1 MEDKD
6 ITQTDVTGAPGNT
19 GASNENGEVD
29 VRDVYS
35 DEDSFC
41 YTEEQSY
48 DEEPPFEDFDPPY
61 AVNIPRLEYMT
72 EEEKKKTLLNF
83 AGRGQTTLGDFIE
96 FKTEYAIACA
106 KQFPLPP
113 TADDAKGLS
122 GALMEAIT
130 IEIMIANN
138 GREKGMKMPCI
149 HALPEISLCKIAIEL
164 EYVRLLK
171 FSETAER
178 NDCRLGIYCFD
189 GVNKGIYDLDENAI
203 RSVIRKYRYDI
214 KESAMNNVFKMLV
227 EMAPVVEVGKYRNL
241 IPVNNGIYDY
251 DEKILMPFSPDYI
264 FTSKCR
270 VNFDYVATN
279 VVIHNDD
286 DGTDWDVDSWV
297 HELTD
302 DPQVEQ
308 LIWQIIGA
316 VIRPNVRW
324 DKVIMPYSTK
334 GNNGKGTLCRL
345 LRNLCGEGNYTSI
358 AINDMSKNFRLAPL
372 LSASAVIVDEN
383 NVTGYLD
390 DASTFKAL
398 ITGDKVQIEAKYKNP
413 VDFRFSGLMVQC
425 VNFLPRVNDKT
436 SSFYRRI
443 LMVPFEKCF
452 TGAERKYIK
461 DDYLNRQEVLE
472 YVLCKVLEKIP
483 SYYEFDVPDACTRLL
498 DDYKTF
504 NDPVRQF
511 AEEMLPEL
519 KWQLVPNKFLYDL
532 FKAWYEENIPSGR
545 VQGKNSF
552 LQEFKDVIAE
562 RDDWKATGSSVPT
575 QGYSFGSEPLII
587 RYNLTKWMND
597 AYRGTDAA
605 MICTPSMDMIKSSVS
620 GIIRTTSGVAVEEDE
635 DIPFSDKEKTV

>member
-1 MEDKD
+1 MNDGTTNEQVVDTTDRVETISDLRMVKGTLVQATLNQAIRIAVNNAIEDAKMHFLPPSQD
-6 ITQTDVTGAPGNT
+6 EVTEIEYRILDEVNRWISTVVADD
-19 GASNENGEVD
+19 GEKIQ
-29 VRDVYS
+29 RLSYLPNAAIARLMIALEGIKALNYS
-35 DEDSFC
+35 DG
-41 YTEEQSY
+41 
-48 DEEPPFEDFDPPY
+48 
-61 AVNIPRLEYMT
+61 N
-72 EEEKKKTLLNF
+72 N
-83 AGRGQTTLGDFIE
+83 AGNYQ
-96 FKTEYAIACA
+96 
-106 KQFPLPP
+106 
-113 TADDAKGLS
+113 
-122 GALMEAIT
+122 
-130 IEIMIANN
+130 
-138 GREKGMKMPCI
+138 
-149 HALPEISLCKIAIEL
+149 
-164 EYVRLLK
+164 
-171 FSETAER
+171 
-178 NDCRLGIYCFD
+178 LGIYQDC
-189 GVNKGIYDLDENAI
+189 GENEGIYVTTEDLFIKVIKKYNFNISVSGI
-203 RSVIRKYRYDI
+203 RQVMELLRYT
-214 KESAMNNVFKMLV
+214 
-227 EMAPVVEVGKYRNL
+227 APVVAVRKYRNL
-241 IPVNNGIYDY
+241 IPVNNGIFDY
-251 DEKILMPFSPDYI
+251 DTKKLLPFSPDYV
-264 FTSKCR
+264 FVSKCK
-270 VNFDYVATN
+270 VNFNAAATN

-286 DGTDWDVDSWV
+286 DGTDWDVDSWI

-302 DPQVEQ
+302 DPQVEK

-358 AINDMSKNFRLAPL
+358 AINDMSKNFRLSPL
-372 LSASAVIVDEN
+372 LHVSAVIVDEN

-398 ITGDKVQIEAKYKNP
+398 ITGDQVQIEEKYKAP

-605 MICTPSMDMIKSSVS
+605 MICTPSMDTIKSSVS
-620 GIIRTTSGVAVEEDE
+620 GIIRTTNVVAVEEDE
-635 DIPFSDKEKTV
+635 DKPFSDKEESV

>member
-1 MEDKD
+1 MNDGTTNEQVVDTTDQVETISNLRMVKGTLVQATLNQAIRIAVNNAIEDAKTHFLPPSQD
-6 ITQTDVTGAPGNT
+6 EVTEIEYRILDEVNRWISTVVAGD
-19 GASNENGEVD
+19 GEKIQ
-29 VRDVYS
+29 RLSYLPNAAIARLMIALEGIKALNYS
-35 DEDSFC
+35 DG
-41 YTEEQSY
+41 
-48 DEEPPFEDFDPPY
+48 
-61 AVNIPRLEYMT
+61 N
-72 EEEKKKTLLNF
+72 N
-83 AGRGQTTLGDFIE
+83 AGNYQ
-96 FKTEYAIACA
+96 
-106 KQFPLPP
+106 
-113 TADDAKGLS
+113 
-122 GALMEAIT
+122 
-130 IEIMIANN
+130 
-138 GREKGMKMPCI
+138 
-149 HALPEISLCKIAIEL
+149 
-164 EYVRLLK
+164 
-171 FSETAER
+171 
-178 NDCRLGIYCFD
+178 LGIYQDC
-189 GVNKGIYDLDENAI
+189 GENEGIYVTTEDLFIKVIKKYNFNISVSGI
-203 RSVIRKYRYDI
+203 RQVMELLRYT
-214 KESAMNNVFKMLV
+214 
-227 EMAPVVEVGKYRNL
+227 APVVAVRKYRNL
-241 IPVNNGIYDY
+241 IPVNNGIFDY
-251 DEKILMPFSPDYI
+251 DTKKLLPFSPDYV
-264 FTSKCR
+264 FVSKCK
-270 VNFDYVATN
+270 VNFNATATN

-286 DGTDWDVDSWV
+286 DGTDWDVDSWI

-302 DPQVEQ
+302 DPQVEK

-324 DKVIMPYSTK
+324 DKVVMPYSTK

-358 AINDMSKNFRLAPL
+358 AINDMSKNFRLSPL
-372 LSASAVIVDEN
+372 LHVSAVIVDEN

-398 ITGDKVQIEAKYKNP
+398 ITGDQVQIEEKYKAP

-483 SYYEFDVPDACTRLL
+483 SYYDFDVPDACTRLL

-552 LQEFKDVIAE
+552 LQEFKDVLAE

-605 MICTPSMDMIKSSVS
+605 MICTPSMDTIKSSVS
-620 GIIRTTSGVAVEEDE
+620 GIIRTTNVVAVEEDE
-635 DIPFSDKEKTV
+635 DKPFSDKEESV

>member
-1 MEDKD
+1 MNDGTTNEQVVDTTDRVETISDLRMVKGTLVQATLNQAIRIAVNNAIEDAKMHFLPPSQD
-6 ITQTDVTGAPGNT
+6 EVTEIEYRILDEVNRWISTVVADD
-19 GASNENGEVD
+19 GEKIQ
-29 VRDVYS
+29 RLSYLPNAAIARLMIALEGIKALNYS
-35 DEDSFC
+35 DG
-41 YTEEQSY
+41 
-48 DEEPPFEDFDPPY
+48 
-61 AVNIPRLEYMT
+61 N
-72 EEEKKKTLLNF
+72 N
-83 AGRGQTTLGDFIE
+83 AGNYQ
-96 FKTEYAIACA
+96 
-106 KQFPLPP
+106 
-113 TADDAKGLS
+113 
-122 GALMEAIT
+122 
-130 IEIMIANN
+130 
-138 GREKGMKMPCI
+138 
-149 HALPEISLCKIAIEL
+149 
-164 EYVRLLK
+164 
-171 FSETAER
+171 
-178 NDCRLGIYCFD
+178 LGIYQDC
-189 GVNKGIYDLDENAI
+189 GENEGIYVTTEDLFIKVIKKYNFNISVSGI
-203 RSVIRKYRYDI
+203 RQVMELLRYT
-214 KESAMNNVFKMLV
+214 
-227 EMAPVVEVGKYRNL
+227 APVVAVRKYRNL
-241 IPVNNGIYDY
+241 IPVNNGIFDY
-251 DEKILMPFSPDYI
+251 DTKKLLPFSPDYV
-264 FTSKCR
+264 FVSKCK
-270 VNFDYVATN
+270 VNFNAAATN

-286 DGTDWDVDSWV
+286 DGTDWDVDSWI

-452 TGAERKYIK
+452 TGVERKYIK

-483 SYYEFDVPDACTRLL
+483 SYYDFDVPDACTRLL

-605 MICTPSMDMIKSSVS
+605 MICTPSMDTIKSSVS
-620 GIIRTTSGVAVEEDE
+620 GIIRTTNVVAVEEDE
-635 DIPFSDKEKTV
+635 DKPFSDKEESV

>member
-1 MEDKD
+1 MNDGTTNEQVVDTTDRVEMISDLRMVKGTLVQATLNQAIRIAVNNAIEDAKMHFLPPSQD
-6 ITQTDVTGAPGNT
+6 EVTEIEYRILDEVNRWISTVVADD
-19 GASNENGEVD
+19 GEKIQ
-29 VRDVYS
+29 RLSYLPNAAIARLMIALEGIKALNYS
-35 DEDSFC
+35 DG
-41 YTEEQSY
+41 
-48 DEEPPFEDFDPPY
+48 
-61 AVNIPRLEYMT
+61 N
-72 EEEKKKTLLNF
+72 N
-83 AGRGQTTLGDFIE
+83 AGNYQ
-96 FKTEYAIACA
+96 
-106 KQFPLPP
+106 
-113 TADDAKGLS
+113 
-122 GALMEAIT
+122 
-130 IEIMIANN
+130 
-138 GREKGMKMPCI
+138 
-149 HALPEISLCKIAIEL
+149 
-164 EYVRLLK
+164 
-171 FSETAER
+171 
-178 NDCRLGIYCFD
+178 LGIYQDC
-189 GVNKGIYDLDENAI
+189 GENEGIYVTTEDLFIKVIKKYNFNISVSGI
-203 RSVIRKYRYDI
+203 RQVMELLRYT
-214 KESAMNNVFKMLV
+214 
-227 EMAPVVEVGKYRNL
+227 APVVAVRKYRNL
-241 IPVNNGIYDY
+241 IPVNNGIFDY
-251 DEKILMPFSPDYI
+251 DTKKLLPFSPDYV
-264 FTSKCR
+264 FVSKCK
-270 VNFDYVATN
+270 VNFNAAATN

-286 DGTDWDVDSWV
+286 DGTDWDVDSWI

-358 AINDMSKNFRLAPL
+358 AINDMSKNFRLSPL
-372 LSASAVIVDEN
+372 LHVSAVIVDEN

-398 ITGDKVQIEAKYKNP
+398 ITGDQVQIEEKYKAP

-483 SYYEFDVPDACTRLL
+483 SYYDFDVPDACTRLL

-605 MICTPSMDMIKSSVS
+605 MICTPSMDTIKSSVS
-620 GIIRTTSGVAVEEDE
+620 GIIRTTNVVAVEEDE
-635 DIPFSDKEKTV
+635 DKPFSDKEESV

>member
-19 GASNENGEVD
+19 GASNENGGVD
-29 VRDVYS
+29 VGDVYNGS
-35 DEDSFC
+35 STKEDANG
-41 YTEEQSY
+41 EESAY
-48 DEEPPFEDFDPPY
+48 GIDIPY
-61 AVNIPRLEYMT
+61 ATEVPRLAYMTDAQKKRTFYELASFKHQTLGEIIEMQTEYMV
-72 EEEKKKTLLNF
+72 
-83 AGRGQTTLGDFIE
+83 
-96 FKTEYAIACA
+96 EYA
-106 KQFPLPP
+106 KHFSLPP
-113 TADDAKGLS
+113 TAD
-122 GALMEAIT
+122 EAIGLAGSLIGAILDMAVKVN
-130 IEIMIANN
+130 IERDIGDKIA
-138 GREKGMKMPCI
+138 CI
-149 HALPEISLCKIAIEL
+149 KTLPEISLCKIAIEL

-227 EMAPVVEVGKYRNL
+227 EMAPMVEVGKYRNL

-251 DEKILMPFSPDYI
+251 DEKTLMPFSPDYI

-270 VNFDYVATN
+270 VDFNATATN

-302 DPQVEQ
+302 DPQVEK

-324 DKVIMPYSTK
+324 DKVVMPYSTK

-390 DASTFKAL
+390 DASAFKAL

-605 MICTPSMDMIKSSVS
+605 MICTPSMDTIKSSVS
-620 GIIRTTSGVAVEEDE
+620 GIIRETNVVAVEEDE
-635 DIPFSDKEKTV
+635 DKPFSDKEESV

>member
-1 MEDKD
+1 MNDGTTNEQVVDTTDRVETISDLRMVKGTLVQATLNQAIRIAVNNAIEDAKMHFLPPSQD
-6 ITQTDVTGAPGNT
+6 EVTEIEYRILDEVNRWISTVVADD
-19 GASNENGEVD
+19 GEKIQ
-29 VRDVYS
+29 RLSYLPNAAIARLMIALEGIKALNYS
-35 DEDSFC
+35 DG
-41 YTEEQSY
+41 
-48 DEEPPFEDFDPPY
+48 
-61 AVNIPRLEYMT
+61 N
-72 EEEKKKTLLNF
+72 N
-83 AGRGQTTLGDFIE
+83 AGNYQ
-96 FKTEYAIACA
+96 
-106 KQFPLPP
+106 
-113 TADDAKGLS
+113 
-122 GALMEAIT
+122 
-130 IEIMIANN
+130 
-138 GREKGMKMPCI
+138 
-149 HALPEISLCKIAIEL
+149 
-164 EYVRLLK
+164 
-171 FSETAER
+171 
-178 NDCRLGIYCFD
+178 LGIYQDC
-189 GVNKGIYDLDENAI
+189 GENEGIYVTTEDLFIKVIKKYNFNISVSGI
-203 RSVIRKYRYDI
+203 RQVMELLRYT
-214 KESAMNNVFKMLV
+214 
-227 EMAPVVEVGKYRNL
+227 APVVAVRKYRNL
-241 IPVNNGIYDY
+241 IPVNNGIFDY
-251 DEKILMPFSPDYI
+251 DTKKLLPFSPDYV
-264 FTSKCR
+264 FVSKCK
-270 VNFDYVATN
+270 VNFNAAATN

-302 DPQVEQ
+302 DPQVEK

-324 DKVIMPYSTK
+324 DKVVMPYSTK

-605 MICTPSMDMIKSSVS
+605 MICTPSMDTIKSSVS
-620 GIIRTTSGVAVEEDE
+620 GIIRTTNVVAVEEDE
-635 DIPFSDKEKTV
+635 DKPFSDKEESV

>member
-1 MEDKD
+1 MNDGTTNEQVVDTTDRVETISDLRMVKGTLVQATLNQAIRIAVNNAIEDAKMHFLPPSQD
-6 ITQTDVTGAPGNT
+6 EVTEIEYRILDEVNRWISTVVADD
-19 GASNENGEVD
+19 GEKIQ
-29 VRDVYS
+29 RLSYLPNAAIARLMIALEGIKALNYS
-35 DEDSFC
+35 DG
-41 YTEEQSY
+41 
-48 DEEPPFEDFDPPY
+48 
-61 AVNIPRLEYMT
+61 N
-72 EEEKKKTLLNF
+72 N
-83 AGRGQTTLGDFIE
+83 AGNYQ
-96 FKTEYAIACA
+96 
-106 KQFPLPP
+106 
-113 TADDAKGLS
+113 
-122 GALMEAIT
+122 
-130 IEIMIANN
+130 
-138 GREKGMKMPCI
+138 
-149 HALPEISLCKIAIEL
+149 
-164 EYVRLLK
+164 
-171 FSETAER
+171 
-178 NDCRLGIYCFD
+178 LGIYQDC
-189 GVNKGIYDLDENAI
+189 GENEGIYVTTEDLFIKVIKKYNFNISVSGI
-203 RSVIRKYRYDI
+203 RQVMELLRYT
-214 KESAMNNVFKMLV
+214 
-227 EMAPVVEVGKYRNL
+227 APVVAVRKYRNL
-241 IPVNNGIYDY
+241 IPVNNGIFDY
-251 DEKILMPFSPDYI
+251 DTKKLLPFSPDYV
-264 FTSKCR
+264 FVSKCK
-270 VNFDYVATN
+270 VNFNAAATN

-358 AINDMSKNFRLAPL
+358 AINDMSKNFRLSPL
-372 LSASAVIVDEN
+372 LHVSAVIVDEN

-398 ITGDKVQIEAKYKNP
+398 ITGDQVQIEEKYKAP

-562 RDDWKATGSSVPT
+562 RDNWKATGSSVPT

-605 MICTPSMDMIKSSVS
+605 MICTPSMDTIKSSVS
-620 GIIRTTSGVAVEEDE
+620 GIIRTTNVVAVEEDE
-635 DIPFSDKEKTV
+635 DKPFSDKEESV

>member
-1 MEDKD
+1 MNDGTTNEQVVDTTDRVETISDLRMVKGTLVQATLNQAIRIAVNNAIEDAKMHFLPPSQD
-6 ITQTDVTGAPGNT
+6 EVTEIEYRILDEVNRWISTVVADD
-19 GASNENGEVD
+19 GEKIQ
-29 VRDVYS
+29 RLSYLPNAAIARLMIALEGIKALNYS
-35 DEDSFC
+35 DG
-41 YTEEQSY
+41 
-48 DEEPPFEDFDPPY
+48 
-61 AVNIPRLEYMT
+61 N
-72 EEEKKKTLLNF
+72 N
-83 AGRGQTTLGDFIE
+83 AGNYQ
-96 FKTEYAIACA
+96 
-106 KQFPLPP
+106 
-113 TADDAKGLS
+113 
-122 GALMEAIT
+122 
-130 IEIMIANN
+130 
-138 GREKGMKMPCI
+138 
-149 HALPEISLCKIAIEL
+149 
-164 EYVRLLK
+164 
-171 FSETAER
+171 
-178 NDCRLGIYCFD
+178 LGIYQDC
-189 GVNKGIYDLDENAI
+189 GENEGIYVTTEDLFIKVIKKYNFNISVSGI
-203 RSVIRKYRYDI
+203 RQVMELLRYT
-214 KESAMNNVFKMLV
+214 
-227 EMAPVVEVGKYRNL
+227 APVVAVRKYRNL
-241 IPVNNGIYDY
+241 IPVNNGIFDY
-251 DEKILMPFSPDYI
+251 DTKKLLPFSPDYV
-264 FTSKCR
+264 FVSKCK
-270 VNFDYVATN
+270 VNFNAAATN

-286 DGTDWDVDSWV
+286 DGTDWDVDSWI

-302 DPQVEQ
+302 DPQVEK

-358 AINDMSKNFRLAPL
+358 AINDMSKNFRLSPL
-372 LSASAVIVDEN
+372 LHVSAVIVDEN

-398 ITGDKVQIEAKYKNP
+398 ITGDQVQIEEKYKAP

-532 FKAWYEENIPSGR
+532 FKSWYEENIPSGR

-605 MICTPSMDMIKSSVS
+605 MICTPSMDTIKSSVS

-635 DIPFSDKEKTV
+635 DKPFSDKEESV

>member
-1 MEDKD
+1 MNDGTTNEQVVDTTDRVETISDLRMVKGTLVQATLNQAIRIAVNNAIEDAKMHFLPPSQD
-6 ITQTDVTGAPGNT
+6 EVTEIEYRILDEVNRWISTVVADD
-19 GASNENGEVD
+19 GEKIQ
-29 VRDVYS
+29 RLSYLPNAAIARLMIALEGIKALNYS
-35 DEDSFC
+35 DG
-41 YTEEQSY
+41 
-48 DEEPPFEDFDPPY
+48 
-61 AVNIPRLEYMT
+61 N
-72 EEEKKKTLLNF
+72 N
-83 AGRGQTTLGDFIE
+83 AGNYQ
-96 FKTEYAIACA
+96 
-106 KQFPLPP
+106 
-113 TADDAKGLS
+113 
-122 GALMEAIT
+122 
-130 IEIMIANN
+130 
-138 GREKGMKMPCI
+138 
-149 HALPEISLCKIAIEL
+149 
-164 EYVRLLK
+164 
-171 FSETAER
+171 
-178 NDCRLGIYCFD
+178 LGIYQDC
-189 GVNKGIYDLDENAI
+189 GENEGIYVTTEDLFIKVIKKYNFNISVSGI
-203 RSVIRKYRYDI
+203 RQVMELLRYT
-214 KESAMNNVFKMLV
+214 
-227 EMAPVVEVGKYRNL
+227 APVVAVRKYRNL
-241 IPVNNGIYDY
+241 IPVNNGIFDY
-251 DEKILMPFSPDYI
+251 DTKKLLPFSPDYV
-264 FTSKCR
+264 FVSKCK
-270 VNFDYVATN
+270 VNFNAAATN

-302 DPQVEQ
+302 DPQVEK

-324 DKVIMPYSTK
+324 DKVVMPYSTK

-358 AINDMSKNFRLAPL
+358 AINDMSKNFRLSPL
-372 LSASAVIVDEN
+372 LHVSAVIVDEN

-398 ITGDKVQIEAKYKNP
+398 ITGDQVQIEEKYKAP

-605 MICTPSMDMIKSSVS
+605 MICTPSMDTIKSSVS
-620 GIIRTTSGVAVEEDE
+620 GIIRTTNVVAVEEDE
-635 DIPFSDKEKTV
+635 DKPFSDKEESV

>member
-1 MEDKD
+1 MNDGTTNEQVVDTTDRVETISDLRMVKGTLVQATLNQAIRIAVNNAIEDAKMHFLPPSQD
-6 ITQTDVTGAPGNT
+6 EVTEIEYRILDEVNRWISTVVADD
-19 GASNENGEVD
+19 GEKIQ
-29 VRDVYS
+29 RLSYLPNAAIARLMIALEGIKALNYS
-35 DEDSFC
+35 DG
-41 YTEEQSY
+41 
-48 DEEPPFEDFDPPY
+48 
-61 AVNIPRLEYMT
+61 N
-72 EEEKKKTLLNF
+72 N
-83 AGRGQTTLGDFIE
+83 AGNYQ
-96 FKTEYAIACA
+96 
-106 KQFPLPP
+106 
-113 TADDAKGLS
+113 
-122 GALMEAIT
+122 
-130 IEIMIANN
+130 
-138 GREKGMKMPCI
+138 
-149 HALPEISLCKIAIEL
+149 
-164 EYVRLLK
+164 
-171 FSETAER
+171 
-178 NDCRLGIYCFD
+178 LGIYQDC
-189 GVNKGIYDLDENAI
+189 GENEGIYVTTEDLFIKVIKKYNFNISVSGI
-203 RSVIRKYRYDI
+203 RQVMELLRYT
-214 KESAMNNVFKMLV
+214 
-227 EMAPVVEVGKYRNL
+227 APVVAVRKYRNL
-241 IPVNNGIYDY
+241 IPVNNGIFDY
-251 DEKILMPFSPDYI
+251 DTKKLLPFSPDYV
-264 FTSKCR
+264 FVSKCK
-270 VNFDYVATN
+270 VNFNAAATN

-286 DGTDWDVDSWV
+286 DGTDWDVDSWI

-605 MICTPSMDMIKSSVS
+605 MICTPSMDTIKSSVS
-620 GIIRTTSGVAVEEDE
+620 GIIRTTNVVAVEEDE
-635 DIPFSDKEKTV
+635 DKPFSDKEESV

>member
-1 MEDKD
+1 MNDGTTNEQVVDTTDRVETISDLRMVKGTLVQATLNQAIRIAVNNAIEDAKMHFLPPSQD
-6 ITQTDVTGAPGNT
+6 EVTEIEYRILDEVNRWISTVVADD
-19 GASNENGEVD
+19 GEKIQ
-29 VRDVYS
+29 RLSYLPNAAIARLMIALEGIKALNYS
-35 DEDSFC
+35 DG
-41 YTEEQSY
+41 
-48 DEEPPFEDFDPPY
+48 
-61 AVNIPRLEYMT
+61 N
-72 EEEKKKTLLNF
+72 N
-83 AGRGQTTLGDFIE
+83 AGNYQ
-96 FKTEYAIACA
+96 
-106 KQFPLPP
+106 
-113 TADDAKGLS
+113 
-122 GALMEAIT
+122 
-130 IEIMIANN
+130 
-138 GREKGMKMPCI
+138 
-149 HALPEISLCKIAIEL
+149 
-164 EYVRLLK
+164 
-171 FSETAER
+171 
-178 NDCRLGIYCFD
+178 LGIYQDC
-189 GVNKGIYDLDENAI
+189 GENEGIYVTTEDLFIKVIKKYNFNISVSGI
-203 RSVIRKYRYDI
+203 RQVMELLRYT
-214 KESAMNNVFKMLV
+214 
-227 EMAPVVEVGKYRNL
+227 APVVAVRKYRNL
-241 IPVNNGIYDY
+241 IPVNNGIFDY
-251 DEKILMPFSPDYI
+251 DTKKLLPFSPDYV
-264 FTSKCR
+264 FVSKCK
-270 VNFDYVATN
+270 VNFNAAATN

-286 DGTDWDVDSWV
+286 DGTDWDVDSWI

-358 AINDMSKNFRLAPL
+358 AINDMSKNFRLSSL
-372 LSASAVIVDEN
+372 LHVSAVIVDEN

-398 ITGDKVQIEAKYKNP
+398 ITGDQVQIEEKYKAP

-472 YVLCKVLEKIP
+472 YVLYKVLEVIP
-483 SYYEFDVPDACTRLL
+483 SYYDFDVPDACTRLL

-605 MICTPSMDMIKSSVS
+605 MICTPSMDTIKSSVS
-620 GIIRTTSGVAVEEDE
+620 GIIRTTNVVAVEEDE
-635 DIPFSDKEKTV
+635 DKPFSDKEESV

>member
-1 MEDKD
+1 MNDGTTNEQVVDTTDRVETISDLRMVKGTLVQATLNQAIRIAVNNAIEDAKMHFLPPSQD
-6 ITQTDVTGAPGNT
+6 EVTEIEYRILDEVNRWISTVVADD
-19 GASNENGEVD
+19 GEKIQ
-29 VRDVYS
+29 RLSYLPNAAIARLMIALEGIKALNYS
-35 DEDSFC
+35 DG
-41 YTEEQSY
+41 
-48 DEEPPFEDFDPPY
+48 
-61 AVNIPRLEYMT
+61 N
-72 EEEKKKTLLNF
+72 N
-83 AGRGQTTLGDFIE
+83 AGNYQ
-96 FKTEYAIACA
+96 
-106 KQFPLPP
+106 
-113 TADDAKGLS
+113 
-122 GALMEAIT
+122 
-130 IEIMIANN
+130 
-138 GREKGMKMPCI
+138 
-149 HALPEISLCKIAIEL
+149 
-164 EYVRLLK
+164 
-171 FSETAER
+171 
-178 NDCRLGIYCFD
+178 LGIYQDC
-189 GVNKGIYDLDENAI
+189 GENEGIYVTTEDLFIKVIKKYNFNISVSGI
-203 RSVIRKYRYDI
+203 RQVMELLRYT
-214 KESAMNNVFKMLV
+214 
-227 EMAPVVEVGKYRNL
+227 APVVAVRKYRNL
-241 IPVNNGIYDY
+241 IPVNNGIFDY
-251 DEKILMPFSPDYI
+251 DTKKLLPFSPDYV
-264 FTSKCR
+264 FVSKCK
-270 VNFDYVATN
+270 VNFNAAATN

-286 DGTDWDVDSWV
+286 DGTDWDVDSWI

-302 DPQVEQ
+302 DPQVEK

-358 AINDMSKNFRLAPL
+358 AINDMSKNFRLSPL
-372 LSASAVIVDEN
+372 LHVSAVIVDEN

-398 ITGDKVQIEAKYKNP
+398 ITGDQVQIEEKYKAP

-605 MICTPSMDMIKSSVS
+605 MICTPSMDTIKSSVS

-635 DIPFSDKEKTV
+635 DKPFSDKEESV

>member
-1 MEDKD
+1 MNDGTTNEQVVDTTDRVETISDLRMVKGTLVQATLNQAIRIAVNNAIEDAKMHFLPPSQD
-6 ITQTDVTGAPGNT
+6 EVTEIEYRILDEVNRWISTVVADD
-19 GASNENGEVD
+19 GEKIQ
-29 VRDVYS
+29 RLSYLPNAAIARLMIALEGIKALNYS
-35 DEDSFC
+35 DG
-41 YTEEQSY
+41 
-48 DEEPPFEDFDPPY
+48 
-61 AVNIPRLEYMT
+61 N
-72 EEEKKKTLLNF
+72 N
-83 AGRGQTTLGDFIE
+83 AGNYQ
-96 FKTEYAIACA
+96 
-106 KQFPLPP
+106 
-113 TADDAKGLS
+113 
-122 GALMEAIT
+122 
-130 IEIMIANN
+130 
-138 GREKGMKMPCI
+138 
-149 HALPEISLCKIAIEL
+149 
-164 EYVRLLK
+164 
-171 FSETAER
+171 
-178 NDCRLGIYCFD
+178 LGIYQDC
-189 GVNKGIYDLDENAI
+189 GENEGIYVTTEDLFIKVIKKYNFNISVSGI
-203 RSVIRKYRYDI
+203 RQVMELLRYT
-214 KESAMNNVFKMLV
+214 
-227 EMAPVVEVGKYRNL
+227 APVVAVRKYRNL
-241 IPVNNGIYDY
+241 IPVNNGIFDY
-251 DEKILMPFSPDYI
+251 DTKKLLPFSPDYV
-264 FTSKCR
+264 FVSKCK
-270 VNFDYVATN
+270 VNFNAAATN

-286 DGTDWDVDSWV
+286 DGTDWDVDSWI

-358 AINDMSKNFRLAPL
+358 AINDMSKNFRLSPL
-372 LSASAVIVDEN
+372 LHVSAVIVDEN

-398 ITGDKVQIEAKYKNP
+398 ITGDQVQIEEKYKAP

-472 YVLCKVLEKIP
+472 YVLYKVLEVIP
-483 SYYEFDVPDACTRLL
+483 SYYDFDVPDACTRLL

-562 RDDWKATGSSVPT
+562 RDVWKATGSSVPT

-605 MICTPSMDMIKSSVS
+605 MICTPSMDTIKSSVS
-620 GIIRTTSGVAVEEDE
+620 GIIRTTNVVAVEEDE
-635 DIPFSDKEKTV
+635 DKPFSDKEESV

>member
-1 MEDKD
+1 MNDGTTNEQVVDTTDRVETISDLRMVKGTLVQATLNQAIRIAVNNAIEDAKMHFLPPSQD
-6 ITQTDVTGAPGNT
+6 EVTEIEYRILDEVNRWISTVVADD
-19 GASNENGEVD
+19 GEKIQ
-29 VRDVYS
+29 RLSYLPNAAIARLMIALEGIKALNYS
-35 DEDSFC
+35 DG
-41 YTEEQSY
+41 
-48 DEEPPFEDFDPPY
+48 
-61 AVNIPRLEYMT
+61 N
-72 EEEKKKTLLNF
+72 N
-83 AGRGQTTLGDFIE
+83 AGNYQ
-96 FKTEYAIACA
+96 
-106 KQFPLPP
+106 
-113 TADDAKGLS
+113 
-122 GALMEAIT
+122 
-130 IEIMIANN
+130 
-138 GREKGMKMPCI
+138 
-149 HALPEISLCKIAIEL
+149 
-164 EYVRLLK
+164 
-171 FSETAER
+171 
-178 NDCRLGIYCFD
+178 LGIYQDC
-189 GVNKGIYDLDENAI
+189 GENEGIYVTTEDLFIKVIKKYNFNISVSGI
-203 RSVIRKYRYDI
+203 RQVMELLRYT
-214 KESAMNNVFKMLV
+214 
-227 EMAPVVEVGKYRNL
+227 APVVAVRKYRNL
-241 IPVNNGIYDY
+241 IPVNNGIFDY
-251 DEKILMPFSPDYI
+251 DTKKLLPFSPDYV
-264 FTSKCR
+264 FVSKCK
-270 VNFDYVATN
+270 VNFNAAATN

-324 DKVIMPYSTK
+324 DKVVMPYSTK

-358 AINDMSKNFRLAPL
+358 AINDMSKNFRLSPL
-372 LSASAVIVDEN
+372 LHVSAVIVDEN

-398 ITGDKVQIEAKYKNP
+398 ITGDQVQIEEKYKAP

-605 MICTPSMDMIKSSVS
+605 MICTPSMDTIKSSVS
-620 GIIRTTSGVAVEEDE
+620 GIIRTTNVVAVEEDE
-635 DIPFSDKEKTV
+635 DKPFSDKEESV

>member
-1 MEDKD
+1 MNDGTTNEQVVDTTDRVETISDLRMVKGTLVQATLNQAIRIAVNNAIEDAKMHFLPPSQD
-6 ITQTDVTGAPGNT
+6 EVTEIEYRILDEVNRWISTVVADD
-19 GASNENGEVD
+19 GEKIQ
-29 VRDVYS
+29 RLSYLPNAAIARLMIALEGIKALNYS
-35 DEDSFC
+35 DG
-41 YTEEQSY
+41 
-48 DEEPPFEDFDPPY
+48 
-61 AVNIPRLEYMT
+61 N
-72 EEEKKKTLLNF
+72 N
-83 AGRGQTTLGDFIE
+83 AGNYQ
-96 FKTEYAIACA
+96 
-106 KQFPLPP
+106 
-113 TADDAKGLS
+113 
-122 GALMEAIT
+122 
-130 IEIMIANN
+130 
-138 GREKGMKMPCI
+138 
-149 HALPEISLCKIAIEL
+149 
-164 EYVRLLK
+164 
-171 FSETAER
+171 
-178 NDCRLGIYCFD
+178 LGIYQDC
-189 GVNKGIYDLDENAI
+189 GENEGIYVTTEDLFIKVIKKYNFNISVSGI
-203 RSVIRKYRYDI
+203 RQVMELLRYT
-214 KESAMNNVFKMLV
+214 
-227 EMAPVVEVGKYRNL
+227 APVVAVRKYRNL
-241 IPVNNGIYDY
+241 IPVNNGIFDY
-251 DEKILMPFSPDYI
+251 DTKKLLPFSPDYV
-264 FTSKCR
+264 FVSKCK
-270 VNFDYVATN
+270 VNFNAAATN

-286 DGTDWDVDSWV
+286 DGTDWDVDSWI

-302 DPQVEQ
+302 DPQVEK

-358 AINDMSKNFRLAPL
+358 AINDMSKNFRLSPL
-372 LSASAVIVDEN
+372 LHVSAVIVDEN

-398 ITGDKVQIEAKYKNP
+398 ITGDQVQIEEKYKAP

-472 YVLCKVLEKIP
+472 YVLYKVLEVIP
-483 SYYEFDVPDACTRLL
+483 SYYDFDVPDACTRLL

-605 MICTPSMDMIKSSVS
+605 MICTPSMDTIKSSVS
-620 GIIRTTSGVAVEEDE
+620 GIIRTTNVVAVEEDE
-635 DIPFSDKEKTV
+635 DKPFSDKEESV

>member
-1 MEDKD
+1 MNDGTTNEQVVDTTDRVETISDLRMVKGTLVQATLNQAIRIAVNNAIEDAKMHFLPPSQD
-6 ITQTDVTGAPGNT
+6 EVTEIEYRILDEVNRWISTVVADD
-19 GASNENGEVD
+19 GEKIQ
-29 VRDVYS
+29 RLSYLPNAAIARLMIALEGIKALNYS
-35 DEDSFC
+35 DG
-41 YTEEQSY
+41 
-48 DEEPPFEDFDPPY
+48 
-61 AVNIPRLEYMT
+61 N
-72 EEEKKKTLLNF
+72 N
-83 AGRGQTTLGDFIE
+83 AGNYQ
-96 FKTEYAIACA
+96 
-106 KQFPLPP
+106 
-113 TADDAKGLS
+113 
-122 GALMEAIT
+122 
-130 IEIMIANN
+130 
-138 GREKGMKMPCI
+138 
-149 HALPEISLCKIAIEL
+149 
-164 EYVRLLK
+164 
-171 FSETAER
+171 
-178 NDCRLGIYCFD
+178 LGIYQDC
-189 GVNKGIYDLDENAI
+189 GENEGIYVTTEDLFIKVIKKYNFNISVSGI
-203 RSVIRKYRYDI
+203 RQVMELLRYT
-214 KESAMNNVFKMLV
+214 
-227 EMAPVVEVGKYRNL
+227 APVVAVRKYRNL
-241 IPVNNGIYDY
+241 IPVNNGIFDY
-251 DEKILMPFSPDYI
+251 DTKKLLPFSPDYV
-264 FTSKCR
+264 FVSKCK
-270 VNFDYVATN
+270 VNFNAAATN

-286 DGTDWDVDSWV
+286 DGTDWDVDSWI

-324 DKVIMPYSTK
+324 DKVVMPYSTK

-562 RDDWKATGSSVPT
+562 HDDWKATGSSVPT

-605 MICTPSMDMIKSSVS
+605 MICTPSMDTIKSSVS
-620 GIIRTTSGVAVEEDE
+620 GIIRTTNVVAVEEDE
-635 DIPFSDKEKTV
+635 DKPFSDKEESV

>member
-1 MEDKD
+1 MNDGTTNEQVVDTTDRVETISDLRMVKGTLVQATLNQAIRIAVNNAIEDAKMHFLPPSQD
-6 ITQTDVTGAPGNT
+6 EVTEIEYRILDEVNRWISTVVADD
-19 GASNENGEVD
+19 GEKIQ
-29 VRDVYS
+29 RLSYLPNAAIARLMIALEGIKALNYS
-35 DEDSFC
+35 DG
-41 YTEEQSY
+41 
-48 DEEPPFEDFDPPY
+48 
-61 AVNIPRLEYMT
+61 N
-72 EEEKKKTLLNF
+72 N
-83 AGRGQTTLGDFIE
+83 AGNYQ
-96 FKTEYAIACA
+96 
-106 KQFPLPP
+106 
-113 TADDAKGLS
+113 
-122 GALMEAIT
+122 
-130 IEIMIANN
+130 
-138 GREKGMKMPCI
+138 
-149 HALPEISLCKIAIEL
+149 
-164 EYVRLLK
+164 
-171 FSETAER
+171 
-178 NDCRLGIYCFD
+178 LGIYQDC
-189 GVNKGIYDLDENAI
+189 GENEGIYVTTEDLFIKVIKKYNFNISVSGI
-203 RSVIRKYRYDI
+203 RQVMELLRYT
-214 KESAMNNVFKMLV
+214 
-227 EMAPVVEVGKYRNL
+227 APVVAVRKYRNL
-241 IPVNNGIYDY
+241 IPVNNGIFDY
-251 DEKILMPFSPDYI
+251 DTKKLLPFSPDYV
-264 FTSKCR
+264 FVSKCK
-270 VNFDYVATN
+270 VNFNAAATN

-302 DPQVEQ
+302 DPQVEK

-358 AINDMSKNFRLAPL
+358 AINDMSKNFRLSPL
-372 LSASAVIVDEN
+372 LHVSAVIVDEN

-398 ITGDKVQIEAKYKNP
+398 ITGDQVQIEEKYKAP

-483 SYYEFDVPDACTRLL
+483 SYYDFDVPDACTRLL

-605 MICTPSMDMIKSSVS
+605 MICTPSMDTIKSSVS
-620 GIIRTTSGVAVEEDE
+620 GIIRTTNVVAVEEDE
-635 DIPFSDKEKTV
+635 DKPFSDKEESV

>member
-1 MEDKD
+1 MNDGTTNEQVVDTTDRVETISDLRMVKGTLVQATLNQAIRIAVNNAIEDAKMHFLPPSQD
-6 ITQTDVTGAPGNT
+6 EVTEIEYRILDEVNRWISTVVADD
-19 GASNENGEVD
+19 GEKIQ
-29 VRDVYS
+29 RLSYLPNAAIARLMIALEGIKALNYS
-35 DEDSFC
+35 DG
-41 YTEEQSY
+41 
-48 DEEPPFEDFDPPY
+48 
-61 AVNIPRLEYMT
+61 N
-72 EEEKKKTLLNF
+72 N
-83 AGRGQTTLGDFIE
+83 AGNYQ
-96 FKTEYAIACA
+96 
-106 KQFPLPP
+106 
-113 TADDAKGLS
+113 
-122 GALMEAIT
+122 
-130 IEIMIANN
+130 
-138 GREKGMKMPCI
+138 
-149 HALPEISLCKIAIEL
+149 
-164 EYVRLLK
+164 
-171 FSETAER
+171 
-178 NDCRLGIYCFD
+178 LGIYQDC
-189 GVNKGIYDLDENAI
+189 GENEGIYVTTEDLFIKVIKKYNFNISVSGI
-203 RSVIRKYRYDI
+203 RQVMELLRYT
-214 KESAMNNVFKMLV
+214 
-227 EMAPVVEVGKYRNL
+227 APVVAVRKYRNL
-241 IPVNNGIYDY
+241 IPVNNGIFDY
-251 DEKILMPFSPDYI
+251 DTKKLLPFSPDYV
-264 FTSKCR
+264 FVSKCK
-270 VNFDYVATN
+270 VNFNAAATN

-345 LRNLCGEGNYTSI
+345 LRNLCGEENYTSI
-358 AINDMSKNFRLAPL
+358 AINDMSKNFRLSPL
-372 LSASAVIVDEN
+372 LHVSAVIVDEN

-398 ITGDKVQIEAKYKNP
+398 ITGDQVQIEEKYKAP

-483 SYYEFDVPDACTRLL
+483 SYYDFDVPDACTRLL

-605 MICTPSMDMIKSSVS
+605 MICTPSMDTIKSSVS
-620 GIIRTTSGVAVEEDE
+620 GIIRTTNVVAVEEDE
-635 DIPFSDKEKTV
+635 DKPFSDKEESV

>member
-1 MEDKD
+1 MNDGTTNEQVVDTTDRVETISDLRMVKGTLVQATLNQAIRIAVNNAIEDAKMHFLPPSQD
-6 ITQTDVTGAPGNT
+6 EVTEIEYRILDEVNRWISTVVADD
-19 GASNENGEVD
+19 GEKIQ
-29 VRDVYS
+29 RLSYLPNAAIARLMIALEGIKALNYS
-35 DEDSFC
+35 DG
-41 YTEEQSY
+41 
-48 DEEPPFEDFDPPY
+48 
-61 AVNIPRLEYMT
+61 N
-72 EEEKKKTLLNF
+72 N
-83 AGRGQTTLGDFIE
+83 AGNYQ
-96 FKTEYAIACA
+96 
-106 KQFPLPP
+106 
-113 TADDAKGLS
+113 
-122 GALMEAIT
+122 
-130 IEIMIANN
+130 
-138 GREKGMKMPCI
+138 
-149 HALPEISLCKIAIEL
+149 
-164 EYVRLLK
+164 
-171 FSETAER
+171 
-178 NDCRLGIYCFD
+178 LGIYQDC
-189 GVNKGIYDLDENAI
+189 GENEGIYVTTEDLFIKVIKKYNFNISVSGI
-203 RSVIRKYRYDI
+203 RQVMELLRYT
-214 KESAMNNVFKMLV
+214 
-227 EMAPVVEVGKYRNL
+227 APVVAVRKYRNL
-241 IPVNNGIYDY
+241 IPVNNGIFDY
-251 DEKILMPFSPDYI
+251 DTKKLLPFSPDYV
-264 FTSKCR
+264 FVSKCK
-270 VNFDYVATN
+270 VNFNAAATN

-286 DGTDWDVDSWV
+286 DGTDWDVDSWI

-302 DPQVEQ
+302 DPQVEK

-358 AINDMSKNFRLAPL
+358 AINDMSKNFRLSPL
-372 LSASAVIVDEN
+372 LHVSAVIVDEN

-398 ITGDKVQIEAKYKNP
+398 ITGDQVQIEEKYKAP

-483 SYYEFDVPDACTRLL
+483 SYYDFDVPDACTRLL

-605 MICTPSMDMIKSSVS
+605 MICTPSMDTIKSSVS
-620 GIIRTTSGVAVEEDE
+620 GIIRTTNVVAVEEDE
-635 DIPFSDKEKTV
+635 DKPFSDKEESV

>member
-1 MEDKD
+1 MNDGTTNEQVVDTTDRVETISDLRMVKGTLVQATLNQAIRIAVNNAIEDAKMHFLPPSQD
-6 ITQTDVTGAPGNT
+6 EVTEIEYRILDEVNRWISTVVADD
-19 GASNENGEVD
+19 GEKIQ
-29 VRDVYS
+29 RLSYLPNAAIARLMIALEGIKALNYS
-35 DEDSFC
+35 DG
-41 YTEEQSY
+41 
-48 DEEPPFEDFDPPY
+48 
-61 AVNIPRLEYMT
+61 N
-72 EEEKKKTLLNF
+72 N
-83 AGRGQTTLGDFIE
+83 AGNYQ
-96 FKTEYAIACA
+96 
-106 KQFPLPP
+106 
-113 TADDAKGLS
+113 
-122 GALMEAIT
+122 
-130 IEIMIANN
+130 
-138 GREKGMKMPCI
+138 
-149 HALPEISLCKIAIEL
+149 
-164 EYVRLLK
+164 
-171 FSETAER
+171 
-178 NDCRLGIYCFD
+178 LGIYQDC
-189 GVNKGIYDLDENAI
+189 GENEGIYVTTEDLFIKVIKKYNFNISVSGI
-203 RSVIRKYRYDI
+203 RQVMELLRYT
-214 KESAMNNVFKMLV
+214 
-227 EMAPVVEVGKYRNL
+227 APVVAVRKYRNL
-241 IPVNNGIYDY
+241 IPVNNGIFDY
-251 DEKILMPFSPDYI
+251 DTKKLLPFSPDYV
-264 FTSKCR
+264 FVSKCK
-270 VNFDYVATN
+270 VNFNAAATN

-286 DGTDWDVDSWV
+286 DGTDWDVDSWI

-358 AINDMSKNFRLAPL
+358 AINDMSKNFRLSPL
-372 LSASAVIVDEN
+372 LHVSAVIVDEN

-398 ITGDKVQIEAKYKNP
+398 ITGDQVQIEEKYKAP

-552 LQEFKDVIAE
+552 LQEFKDVLAE

-605 MICTPSMDMIKSSVS
+605 MICTPSMDTIKSSVS
-620 GIIRTTSGVAVEEDE
+620 GIIRTTNVVAVEEDE
-635 DIPFSDKEKTV
+635 DKPFSDKEESV

>member
-1 MEDKD
+1 MNDGTTNEQVVDTTDRVETISDLRMVKGTLVQATLNQAIRIAVNNAIEDAKMHFLPPSQD
-6 ITQTDVTGAPGNT
+6 EVTEIEYRILDEVNRWISTVVADD
-19 GASNENGEVD
+19 GEKIQ
-29 VRDVYS
+29 RLSYLPNAAIARLMIALEGIKALNYS
-35 DEDSFC
+35 DG
-41 YTEEQSY
+41 
-48 DEEPPFEDFDPPY
+48 
-61 AVNIPRLEYMT
+61 N
-72 EEEKKKTLLNF
+72 N
-83 AGRGQTTLGDFIE
+83 AGNYQ
-96 FKTEYAIACA
+96 
-106 KQFPLPP
+106 
-113 TADDAKGLS
+113 
-122 GALMEAIT
+122 
-130 IEIMIANN
+130 
-138 GREKGMKMPCI
+138 
-149 HALPEISLCKIAIEL
+149 
-164 EYVRLLK
+164 
-171 FSETAER
+171 
-178 NDCRLGIYCFD
+178 LGIYQDC
-189 GVNKGIYDLDENAI
+189 GENEGIYVTTEDLFIKVIKKYNFNISVSGI
-203 RSVIRKYRYDI
+203 RQVMELLRYT
-214 KESAMNNVFKMLV
+214 
-227 EMAPVVEVGKYRNL
+227 APVVAVRKYRNL
-241 IPVNNGIYDY
+241 IPVNNGIFDY
-251 DEKILMPFSPDYI
+251 DTKKLLPFSPDYV
-264 FTSKCR
+264 FVSKCK
-270 VNFDYVATN
+270 VNFNAAATN

-358 AINDMSKNFRLAPL
+358 AINDMSKNFRLSPL
-372 LSASAVIVDEN
+372 LHVSAVIVDEN

-398 ITGDKVQIEAKYKNP
+398 ITGDQVQIEEKYKAP

-483 SYYEFDVPDACTRLL
+483 SYYDFDVPDACTRLL

-605 MICTPSMDMIKSSVS
+605 MICTPSMDTIKSSVS
-620 GIIRTTSGVAVEEDE
+620 GIIRTTNVVAVEEDE
-635 DIPFSDKEKTV
+635 DKPFSDKEESV

>member
-1 MEDKD
+1 MNDGTTDEQVVDTTDRVETISDLRMVKGTLVQATLNQAIRIAVNNAIEDAKMHFLPPSQD
-6 ITQTDVTGAPGNT
+6 EVTEIEYRILDEVNRWISTVVADD
-19 GASNENGEVD
+19 GEKIQ
-29 VRDVYS
+29 RLSYLPNAAIARLMIALEGIKALNYS
-35 DEDSFC
+35 DG
-41 YTEEQSY
+41 
-48 DEEPPFEDFDPPY
+48 
-61 AVNIPRLEYMT
+61 N
-72 EEEKKKTLLNF
+72 N
-83 AGRGQTTLGDFIE
+83 AGNYQ
-96 FKTEYAIACA
+96 
-106 KQFPLPP
+106 
-113 TADDAKGLS
+113 
-122 GALMEAIT
+122 
-130 IEIMIANN
+130 
-138 GREKGMKMPCI
+138 
-149 HALPEISLCKIAIEL
+149 
-164 EYVRLLK
+164 
-171 FSETAER
+171 
-178 NDCRLGIYCFD
+178 LGIYQDC
-189 GVNKGIYDLDENAI
+189 GENEGIYVTTEDLFIKVIKKYNFNISVSGI
-203 RSVIRKYRYDI
+203 RQVMELLRYT
-214 KESAMNNVFKMLV
+214 
-227 EMAPVVEVGKYRNL
+227 APVVAVRKYRNL
-241 IPVNNGIYDY
+241 IPVNNGIFDY
-251 DEKILMPFSPDYI
+251 DTKKLLPFSPDYV
-264 FTSKCR
+264 FVSKCK
-270 VNFDYVATN
+270 VNFNAAATN

-286 DGTDWDVDSWV
+286 DGTDWDVDSWI

-358 AINDMSKNFRLAPL
+358 AINDMSKNFRLSPL
-372 LSASAVIVDEN
+372 LHVSAVIVDEN

-398 ITGDKVQIEAKYKNP
+398 ITGDQVQIEEKYKAP
-413 VDFRFSGLMVQC
+413 VDFRFCGLMVQC

-562 RDDWKATGSSVPT
+562 HDDWKATGSSVPT

-605 MICTPSMDMIKSSVS
+605 MICTPSMDTIKSSVS
-620 GIIRTTSGVAVEEDE
+620 GIIRATNVVAVEEDE
-635 DIPFSDKEKTV
+635 DKPFSDKEESV

>member
-1 MEDKD
+1 MNDGTTNEQVVDTTDRVETISDLRMVKGTLVQATLNQAIRIAVNNAIEDAKMHFLPPSQD
-6 ITQTDVTGAPGNT
+6 EVTEIEYRILDEVNRWISTVVADD
-19 GASNENGEVD
+19 GEKIQ
-29 VRDVYS
+29 RLSYLPNAAIARLMIALEGIKALNYS
-35 DEDSFC
+35 DG
-41 YTEEQSY
+41 
-48 DEEPPFEDFDPPY
+48 
-61 AVNIPRLEYMT
+61 N
-72 EEEKKKTLLNF
+72 N
-83 AGRGQTTLGDFIE
+83 AGNYQ
-96 FKTEYAIACA
+96 
-106 KQFPLPP
+106 
-113 TADDAKGLS
+113 
-122 GALMEAIT
+122 
-130 IEIMIANN
+130 
-138 GREKGMKMPCI
+138 
-149 HALPEISLCKIAIEL
+149 
-164 EYVRLLK
+164 
-171 FSETAER
+171 
-178 NDCRLGIYCFD
+178 LGIYQDC
-189 GVNKGIYDLDENAI
+189 GENEGIYVTTEDLFIKVIKKYNFNISVSGI
-203 RSVIRKYRYDI
+203 RQVMELLRYT
-214 KESAMNNVFKMLV
+214 
-227 EMAPVVEVGKYRNL
+227 APVVAVRKYRNL
-241 IPVNNGIYDY
+241 IPVNNGIFDY
-251 DEKILMPFSPDYI
+251 DTKKLLPFSPDYV
-264 FTSKCR
+264 FVSKCK
-270 VNFDYVATN
+270 VNFNAAATN

-286 DGTDWDVDSWV
+286 DGTDWDVDSWI

-358 AINDMSKNFRLAPL
+358 AINDMSKNFRLSPL
-372 LSASAVIVDEN
+372 LHVSAVIVDEN

-398 ITGDKVQIEAKYKNP
+398 ITGDQVQIEEKYKAP

-532 FKAWYEENIPSGR
+532 FKSWYEENIPSGR

-552 LQEFKDVIAE
+552 LQEFKDVLAE

-605 MICTPSMDMIKSSVS
+605 MICTPSMDTIKSSVS
-620 GIIRTTSGVAVEEDE
+620 GIIRTTNVVAVEEDE
-635 DIPFSDKEKTV
+635 KKPFSDKEESV

>member
-1 MEDKD
+1 MNDGTTNEQVVDTTDRVETISDLRMVKGTLVQATLNQAIRIAVNNAIEDAKMHFLPPSQD
-6 ITQTDVTGAPGNT
+6 EVTEIEYRILDEVNRWISTVVADD
-19 GASNENGEVD
+19 GEKIQ
-29 VRDVYS
+29 RLSYLPNAAIARLMIALEGIKALNYS
-35 DEDSFC
+35 DG
-41 YTEEQSY
+41 
-48 DEEPPFEDFDPPY
+48 
-61 AVNIPRLEYMT
+61 N
-72 EEEKKKTLLNF
+72 N
-83 AGRGQTTLGDFIE
+83 AGNYQ
-96 FKTEYAIACA
+96 
-106 KQFPLPP
+106 
-113 TADDAKGLS
+113 
-122 GALMEAIT
+122 
-130 IEIMIANN
+130 
-138 GREKGMKMPCI
+138 
-149 HALPEISLCKIAIEL
+149 
-164 EYVRLLK
+164 
-171 FSETAER
+171 
-178 NDCRLGIYCFD
+178 LGIYQDC
-189 GVNKGIYDLDENAI
+189 GENEGIYVTTEDLFIKVIKKYNFNISVSGI
-203 RSVIRKYRYDI
+203 RQVMELLRYT
-214 KESAMNNVFKMLV
+214 
-227 EMAPVVEVGKYRNL
+227 APVVAVRKYRNL
-241 IPVNNGIYDY
+241 IPVNNGIFDY
-251 DEKILMPFSPDYI
+251 DTKKLLPFSPDYV
-264 FTSKCR
+264 FVSKCK
-270 VNFDYVATN
+270 VNFNAAATN

-286 DGTDWDVDSWV
+286 DGTDWDVDSWI

-358 AINDMSKNFRLAPL
+358 AINDMSKNFRLSPL
-372 LSASAVIVDEN
+372 LHVSAVIVDEN

-398 ITGDKVQIEAKYKNP
+398 ITGDQVQIEEKYKAP
-413 VDFRFSGLMVQC
+413 VDFRFSGLVVQC

-483 SYYEFDVPDACTRLL
+483 SYYDFDVPDACTRLL

-562 RDDWKATGSSVPT
+562 HDDWKATGSSVPT

-605 MICTPSMDMIKSSVS
+605 MICTPSMDTIKSSVS
-620 GIIRTTSGVAVEEDE
+620 GIIRTTNVVAVEEDE
-635 DIPFSDKEKTV
+635 DKPFSDKEESV

>member
-1 MEDKD
+1 MNDGTTNEQVVDTTDRVETISDLRMVKGTLVQATLNQAIRIAVNNAIEDAKMHFLPPSQD
-6 ITQTDVTGAPGNT
+6 EVTEIEYRILDEVNRWISTVVADD
-19 GASNENGEVD
+19 GEKIQ
-29 VRDVYS
+29 RLSYLPNAAIARLMIALEGIKALNYS
-35 DEDSFC
+35 DG
-41 YTEEQSY
+41 
-48 DEEPPFEDFDPPY
+48 
-61 AVNIPRLEYMT
+61 N
-72 EEEKKKTLLNF
+72 N
-83 AGRGQTTLGDFIE
+83 AGNYQ
-96 FKTEYAIACA
+96 
-106 KQFPLPP
+106 
-113 TADDAKGLS
+113 
-122 GALMEAIT
+122 
-130 IEIMIANN
+130 
-138 GREKGMKMPCI
+138 
-149 HALPEISLCKIAIEL
+149 
-164 EYVRLLK
+164 
-171 FSETAER
+171 
-178 NDCRLGIYCFD
+178 LGIYQDC
-189 GVNKGIYDLDENAI
+189 GENEGIYVTTEDLFIKVIKKYNFNISVSGI
-203 RSVIRKYRYDI
+203 RQVMELLRYT
-214 KESAMNNVFKMLV
+214 
-227 EMAPVVEVGKYRNL
+227 APVVAVRKYRNL
-241 IPVNNGIYDY
+241 IPVNNGIFDY
-251 DEKILMPFSPDYI
+251 DTKKLLPFSPDYV
-264 FTSKCR
+264 FVSKCK
-270 VNFDYVATN
+270 VNFNAAATN

-286 DGTDWDVDSWV
+286 DGTDWDVDSWI

-358 AINDMSKNFRLAPL
+358 AINDMSKNFRLSPL
-372 LSASAVIVDEN
+372 LHVSAVIVDEN

-398 ITGDKVQIEAKYKNP
+398 ITGDQVQIEEKYKAP

-472 YVLCKVLEKIP
+472 YVLYKVLEVIP

-605 MICTPSMDMIKSSVS
+605 MICTPSMDTIKSSAS
-620 GIIRTTSGVAVEEDE
+620 GIIRTTNVVAVEEDE
-635 DIPFSDKEKTV
+635 DKPFSDKEESV

>member
-1 MEDKD
+1 MNDGTTNEQVVDTTDRVETISDLRMVKGTLVQATLNQAIRIAVNNAIEDAKMHFLPPSQD
-6 ITQTDVTGAPGNT
+6 EVTEIEYRILDEVNRWISTVVADD
-19 GASNENGEVD
+19 GEKIQ
-29 VRDVYS
+29 RLSYLPNAAIARLMIALEGIKALNYS
-35 DEDSFC
+35 DG
-41 YTEEQSY
+41 
-48 DEEPPFEDFDPPY
+48 
-61 AVNIPRLEYMT
+61 N
-72 EEEKKKTLLNF
+72 N
-83 AGRGQTTLGDFIE
+83 AGNYQ
-96 FKTEYAIACA
+96 
-106 KQFPLPP
+106 
-113 TADDAKGLS
+113 
-122 GALMEAIT
+122 
-130 IEIMIANN
+130 
-138 GREKGMKMPCI
+138 
-149 HALPEISLCKIAIEL
+149 
-164 EYVRLLK
+164 
-171 FSETAER
+171 
-178 NDCRLGIYCFD
+178 LGIYQDC
-189 GVNKGIYDLDENAI
+189 GENEGIYVTTEDLFIKVIKKYNFNISVSGI
-203 RSVIRKYRYDI
+203 RQVMELLRYT
-214 KESAMNNVFKMLV
+214 
-227 EMAPVVEVGKYRNL
+227 APVVAVRKYRNL
-241 IPVNNGIYDY
+241 IPVNNGIFDY
-251 DEKILMPFSPDYI
+251 DTKKLLPFSPDYV
-264 FTSKCR
+264 FVSKCK
-270 VNFDYVATN
+270 VNFNAAATN

-286 DGTDWDVDSWV
+286 DGTDWDVDSWI

-358 AINDMSKNFRLAPL
+358 AINDMSKNFRLSPL
-372 LSASAVIVDEN
+372 LHVSAVIVDEN

-398 ITGDKVQIEAKYKNP
+398 ITGDQVQIEEKYKAP

-472 YVLCKVLEKIP
+472 YVLYKVLEVIP

-605 MICTPSMDMIKSSVS
+605 MICTPSMDTIKSSVS
-620 GIIRTTSGVAVEEDE
+620 GIIRTTNVVAVEEDE
-635 DIPFSDKEKTV
+635 DKPFSDKEESV

>member
-1 MEDKD
+1 MNDGTTNEQVVDTTDRVETISDLRMVKGTLVQATLNQAIRIAVNNAIEDAKMHFLPPSQD
-6 ITQTDVTGAPGNT
+6 EVTEIEYRILDEVNRWISTVVADD
-19 GASNENGEVD
+19 GEKIQ
-29 VRDVYS
+29 RLSYLPNAAIARLMIALEGIKALNYS
-35 DEDSFC
+35 DG
-41 YTEEQSY
+41 
-48 DEEPPFEDFDPPY
+48 
-61 AVNIPRLEYMT
+61 N
-72 EEEKKKTLLNF
+72 N
-83 AGRGQTTLGDFIE
+83 AGNYQ
-96 FKTEYAIACA
+96 
-106 KQFPLPP
+106 
-113 TADDAKGLS
+113 
-122 GALMEAIT
+122 
-130 IEIMIANN
+130 
-138 GREKGMKMPCI
+138 
-149 HALPEISLCKIAIEL
+149 
-164 EYVRLLK
+164 
-171 FSETAER
+171 
-178 NDCRLGIYCFD
+178 LGIYQDC
-189 GVNKGIYDLDENAI
+189 GENEGIYVTTEDLFIKVIKKYNFNISVSGI
-203 RSVIRKYRYDI
+203 RQVMELLRYT
-214 KESAMNNVFKMLV
+214 
-227 EMAPVVEVGKYRNL
+227 APVVAVRKYRNL
-241 IPVNNGIYDY
+241 IPVNNGIFDY
-251 DEKILMPFSPDYI
+251 DTKKLLPFSPDYV
-264 FTSKCR
+264 FVSKCK
-270 VNFDYVATN
+270 VNFNAAATN

-286 DGTDWDVDSWV
+286 DGTDWDVDSWI

-358 AINDMSKNFRLAPL
+358 AINDMSKNFRLSPL
-372 LSASAVIVDEN
+372 LHVSAVIVDEN

-398 ITGDKVQIEAKYKNP
+398 ITGDQVQIEEKYKAP

-562 RDDWKATGSSVPT
+562 HDDWKATGSSVPT

-605 MICTPSMDMIKSSVS
+605 MICTPSMDTIKSSVS

-635 DIPFSDKEKTV
+635 DIPFSDKEESV

>member
-1 MEDKD
+1 MNDGTTNEQVVDTTDRVETISDLRMVKGTLVQATLNQAIRIAVNNAIEDAKMHFLPPSQD
-6 ITQTDVTGAPGNT
+6 EVTEIEYRILDEVNRWISTVVADD
-19 GASNENGEVD
+19 GEKIQ
-29 VRDVYS
+29 RLSYLPNAAIARLMIALEGIKALNYS
-35 DEDSFC
+35 DG
-41 YTEEQSY
+41 
-48 DEEPPFEDFDPPY
+48 
-61 AVNIPRLEYMT
+61 N
-72 EEEKKKTLLNF
+72 N
-83 AGRGQTTLGDFIE
+83 AGNYQ
-96 FKTEYAIACA
+96 
-106 KQFPLPP
+106 
-113 TADDAKGLS
+113 
-122 GALMEAIT
+122 
-130 IEIMIANN
+130 
-138 GREKGMKMPCI
+138 
-149 HALPEISLCKIAIEL
+149 
-164 EYVRLLK
+164 
-171 FSETAER
+171 
-178 NDCRLGIYCFD
+178 LGIYQDC
-189 GVNKGIYDLDENAI
+189 GENEGIYVTTEDLFIKVIKKYNFNISVSGI
-203 RSVIRKYRYDI
+203 RQVMELLRYT
-214 KESAMNNVFKMLV
+214 
-227 EMAPVVEVGKYRNL
+227 APVVAVRKYRNL
-241 IPVNNGIYDY
+241 IPVNNGIFDY
-251 DEKILMPFSPDYI
+251 DTKKLLPFSPDYV
-264 FTSKCR
+264 FVSKCK
-270 VNFDYVATN
+270 VNFNAAATN

-286 DGTDWDVDSWV
+286 DGTDWDVDSWI

-324 DKVIMPYSTK
+324 DKVVMPYSTK

-483 SYYEFDVPDACTRLL
+483 SYYDFDVPDACTRLL

-605 MICTPSMDMIKSSVS
+605 MICTPSMDTIKSSVN
-620 GIIRTTSGVAVEEDE
+620 GIIRTTNVVAVEEDE
-635 DIPFSDKEKTV
+635 DKPFSDKEESV

>member
-1 MEDKD
+1 MNDGTTNEQVVDTTDRVETISDLRMVKGTLVQATLNQAIRIAVNNAIEDAKMHFLPPSQD
-6 ITQTDVTGAPGNT
+6 EVTEIEYRILDEVNRWISTVVADD
-19 GASNENGEVD
+19 GEKIQ
-29 VRDVYS
+29 RLSYLPNAAIARLMIALEGIKALNYS
-35 DEDSFC
+35 DG
-41 YTEEQSY
+41 
-48 DEEPPFEDFDPPY
+48 
-61 AVNIPRLEYMT
+61 N
-72 EEEKKKTLLNF
+72 N
-83 AGRGQTTLGDFIE
+83 AGNYQ
-96 FKTEYAIACA
+96 
-106 KQFPLPP
+106 
-113 TADDAKGLS
+113 
-122 GALMEAIT
+122 
-130 IEIMIANN
+130 
-138 GREKGMKMPCI
+138 
-149 HALPEISLCKIAIEL
+149 
-164 EYVRLLK
+164 
-171 FSETAER
+171 
-178 NDCRLGIYCFD
+178 LGIYQDC
-189 GVNKGIYDLDENAI
+189 GENEGIYVTTEDLFIKVIKKYNFNISVSGI
-203 RSVIRKYRYDI
+203 RQVMELLRYT
-214 KESAMNNVFKMLV
+214 
-227 EMAPVVEVGKYRNL
+227 APVVAVRKYRNL
-241 IPVNNGIYDY
+241 IPVNNGIFDY
-251 DEKILMPFSPDYI
+251 DTKKLLPFSPDYV
-264 FTSKCR
+264 FVSKCK
-270 VNFDYVATN
+270 VNFNAAATN

-286 DGTDWDVDSWV
+286 DGTDWDVDSWI

-302 DPQVEQ
+302 DPQVEK

-324 DKVIMPYSTK
+324 DKVVMPYSTK

-358 AINDMSKNFRLAPL
+358 AINDMSKNFRLSPL
-372 LSASAVIVDEN
+372 LHVSAVIVDEN

-398 ITGDKVQIEAKYKNP
+398 ITGDQVQIEEKYKAP

-472 YVLCKVLEKIP
+472 YVLCKVLEVIP
-483 SYYEFDVPDACTRLL
+483 SYYDFDVPDACTRLL

-532 FKAWYEENIPSGR
+532 FKSWYEENIPSGR

-597 AYRGTDAA
+597 SYRGTDAA
-605 MICTPSMDMIKSSVS
+605 MICTPSMDTIKSSVS
-620 GIIRTTSGVAVEEDE
+620 GIIRTTNVVAVEEDE
-635 DIPFSDKEKTV
+635 DKPFSDKEESV

>member
-1 MEDKD
+1 MNDGTTNEQVVDTTDRVETISDLRMVKGTLVQATLNQAIRIAVNNAIEDAKMHFLPPSQD
-6 ITQTDVTGAPGNT
+6 EVTEIEYRILDEVNRWISTVVADD
-19 GASNENGEVD
+19 GEKIQ
-29 VRDVYS
+29 RLSYLPNAAIARLMIALEGIKALNYS
-35 DEDSFC
+35 DG
-41 YTEEQSY
+41 
-48 DEEPPFEDFDPPY
+48 
-61 AVNIPRLEYMT
+61 N
-72 EEEKKKTLLNF
+72 N
-83 AGRGQTTLGDFIE
+83 AGNYQ
-96 FKTEYAIACA
+96 
-106 KQFPLPP
+106 
-113 TADDAKGLS
+113 
-122 GALMEAIT
+122 
-130 IEIMIANN
+130 
-138 GREKGMKMPCI
+138 
-149 HALPEISLCKIAIEL
+149 
-164 EYVRLLK
+164 
-171 FSETAER
+171 
-178 NDCRLGIYCFD
+178 LGIYQDC
-189 GVNKGIYDLDENAI
+189 GENEGIYVTTEDLFIKVIKKYNFNISVSGI
-203 RSVIRKYRYDI
+203 RQVMELLRYT
-214 KESAMNNVFKMLV
+214 
-227 EMAPVVEVGKYRNL
+227 APVVAVRKYRNL
-241 IPVNNGIYDY
+241 IPVNNGIFDY
-251 DEKILMPFSPDYI
+251 DTKKLLPFSPDYV
-264 FTSKCR
+264 FVSKCK
-270 VNFDYVATN
+270 VNFNAAATN

-286 DGTDWDVDSWV
+286 DGTDWDVDSWI

-302 DPQVEQ
+302 DPQVEK

-358 AINDMSKNFRLAPL
+358 AINDMSKNFRLSPL
-372 LSASAVIVDEN
+372 LHVSAVIVDEN

-398 ITGDKVQIEAKYKNP
+398 ITGDQVQIEEKYKAP

-472 YVLCKVLEKIP
+472 YVLCKVLEVIP
-483 SYYEFDVPDACTRLL
+483 SYYDFDVPDACTRLL

-605 MICTPSMDMIKSSVS
+605 MICTPSMDTIKSSVS

-635 DIPFSDKEKTV
+635 DKPFSDKEESV

>member
-1 MEDKD
+1 MNDGTTNEQVVDTTDRVETISDLRMVKGTLVQATLNQAIRIAVNNAIEDAKMHFLPPSQD
-6 ITQTDVTGAPGNT
+6 EVTEIEYRILDEVNRWISTVVADD
-19 GASNENGEVD
+19 GEKIQ
-29 VRDVYS
+29 RLSYLPNAAIARLMIALEGIKALNYS
-35 DEDSFC
+35 DG
-41 YTEEQSY
+41 
-48 DEEPPFEDFDPPY
+48 
-61 AVNIPRLEYMT
+61 N
-72 EEEKKKTLLNF
+72 N
-83 AGRGQTTLGDFIE
+83 AGNYQ
-96 FKTEYAIACA
+96 
-106 KQFPLPP
+106 
-113 TADDAKGLS
+113 
-122 GALMEAIT
+122 
-130 IEIMIANN
+130 
-138 GREKGMKMPCI
+138 
-149 HALPEISLCKIAIEL
+149 
-164 EYVRLLK
+164 
-171 FSETAER
+171 
-178 NDCRLGIYCFD
+178 LGIYQDC
-189 GVNKGIYDLDENAI
+189 GENEGIYVTTEDLFIKVIKKYNFNISVSGI
-203 RSVIRKYRYDI
+203 RQVMELLRYT
-214 KESAMNNVFKMLV
+214 
-227 EMAPVVEVGKYRNL
+227 APVVAVRKYRNL
-241 IPVNNGIYDY
+241 IPVNNGIFDY
-251 DEKILMPFSPDYI
+251 DTKKLLPFSPDYV
-264 FTSKCR
+264 FVSKCK
-270 VNFDYVATN
+270 VNFNAAATN

-286 DGTDWDVDSWV
+286 DGTDWDVDSWI

-302 DPQVEQ
+302 DPQVEK

-358 AINDMSKNFRLAPL
+358 AINDMSKNFRLSPL
-372 LSASAVIVDEN
+372 LHVSAVIVDEN

-398 ITGDKVQIEAKYKNP
+398 ITGDQVQIEEKYKAP

-483 SYYEFDVPDACTRLL
+483 SYYDFDVPDACTRLL

-552 LQEFKDVIAE
+552 LQEFKDVLAE

-605 MICTPSMDMIKSSVS
+605 MICTPSMDTIKSSVS
-620 GIIRTTSGVAVEEDE
+620 GIIRTTNVVAVEEDE
-635 DIPFSDKEKTV
+635 DKPFSDKEESV

>member
-1 MEDKD
+1 MNDGTTNEQVVDTTDRVETISDLRMVKGTLVQATLNQAIRIAVNNAIEDAKMHFLPPSQD
-6 ITQTDVTGAPGNT
+6 EVTEIEYRILDEVNRWISTVVADD
-19 GASNENGEVD
+19 GEKIQ
-29 VRDVYS
+29 RLSYLPNAAIARLMIALEGIKALNYS
-35 DEDSFC
+35 DG
-41 YTEEQSY
+41 
-48 DEEPPFEDFDPPY
+48 
-61 AVNIPRLEYMT
+61 N
-72 EEEKKKTLLNF
+72 N
-83 AGRGQTTLGDFIE
+83 AGNYQ
-96 FKTEYAIACA
+96 
-106 KQFPLPP
+106 
-113 TADDAKGLS
+113 
-122 GALMEAIT
+122 
-130 IEIMIANN
+130 
-138 GREKGMKMPCI
+138 
-149 HALPEISLCKIAIEL
+149 
-164 EYVRLLK
+164 
-171 FSETAER
+171 
-178 NDCRLGIYCFD
+178 LGIYQDC
-189 GVNKGIYDLDENAI
+189 GENEGIYVTTEDLFIKVIKKYNFNISVSGI
-203 RSVIRKYRYDI
+203 RQVMELLRYT
-214 KESAMNNVFKMLV
+214 
-227 EMAPVVEVGKYRNL
+227 APVVAVRKYRNL
-241 IPVNNGIYDY
+241 IPVNNGIFDY
-251 DEKILMPFSPDYI
+251 DTKKLLPFSPDYV
-264 FTSKCR
+264 FVSKCK
-270 VNFDYVATN
+270 VNFNAAATN

-358 AINDMSKNFRLAPL
+358 AINDMSKNFRLSPL
-372 LSASAVIVDEN
+372 LHVSAVIVDEN

-398 ITGDKVQIEAKYKNP
+398 ITGDQVQIEEKYKAP

-605 MICTPSMDMIKSSVS
+605 MICTPSMDTIKSSVS

-635 DIPFSDKEKTV
+635 DKPFSDKEESV

>member
-1 MEDKD
+1 MNDGTTNEQVVDTTDRVETISDLRMVKGTLVQATLNQAIRIAVNNAIEDAKMHFLPPSQD
-6 ITQTDVTGAPGNT
+6 EVTEIEYRILDEVNRWISTVVADD
-19 GASNENGEVD
+19 GEKIQ
-29 VRDVYS
+29 RLSYLPNAAIARLMIALEGIKALNYS
-35 DEDSFC
+35 DG
-41 YTEEQSY
+41 
-48 DEEPPFEDFDPPY
+48 
-61 AVNIPRLEYMT
+61 N
-72 EEEKKKTLLNF
+72 N
-83 AGRGQTTLGDFIE
+83 AGNYQ
-96 FKTEYAIACA
+96 
-106 KQFPLPP
+106 
-113 TADDAKGLS
+113 
-122 GALMEAIT
+122 
-130 IEIMIANN
+130 
-138 GREKGMKMPCI
+138 
-149 HALPEISLCKIAIEL
+149 
-164 EYVRLLK
+164 
-171 FSETAER
+171 
-178 NDCRLGIYCFD
+178 LGIYQDC
-189 GVNKGIYDLDENAI
+189 GENEGIYVTTEDLFIKVIKKYNFNISVSGI
-203 RSVIRKYRYDI
+203 RQVMELLRYT
-214 KESAMNNVFKMLV
+214 
-227 EMAPVVEVGKYRNL
+227 APVVAVRKYRNL
-241 IPVNNGIYDY
+241 IPVNNGIFDY
-251 DEKILMPFSPDYI
+251 DTKKLLPFSPDYV
-264 FTSKCR
+264 FVSKCK
-270 VNFDYVATN
+270 VNFNAAATN

-345 LRNLCGEGNYTSI
+345 LRNLCGGGNYTSI
-358 AINDMSKNFRLAPL
+358 AINDMSKNFRLSPL
-372 LSASAVIVDEN
+372 LHVSAVIVDEN

-398 ITGDKVQIEAKYKNP
+398 ITGDQVQIEEKYKAP

-605 MICTPSMDMIKSSVS
+605 MICTPSMDTIKSSVS
-620 GIIRTTSGVAVEEDE
+620 GIIRTTNVVAVEEDE
-635 DIPFSDKEKTV
+635 DKPFSDKEKTV

>member
-1 MEDKD
+1 MNDGTTNEQVVDTTDRVETISDLRMVKGTLVQATLNQAIRIAVNNAIEDAKMHFLPPSQD
-6 ITQTDVTGAPGNT
+6 EVTEIEYRILDEVNRWISTVVADD
-19 GASNENGEVD
+19 GEKIQ
-29 VRDVYS
+29 RLSYLPNAAIARLMIALEGIKALNYS
-35 DEDSFC
+35 DG
-41 YTEEQSY
+41 
-48 DEEPPFEDFDPPY
+48 
-61 AVNIPRLEYMT
+61 N
-72 EEEKKKTLLNF
+72 N
-83 AGRGQTTLGDFIE
+83 AGNYQ
-96 FKTEYAIACA
+96 
-106 KQFPLPP
+106 
-113 TADDAKGLS
+113 
-122 GALMEAIT
+122 
-130 IEIMIANN
+130 
-138 GREKGMKMPCI
+138 
-149 HALPEISLCKIAIEL
+149 
-164 EYVRLLK
+164 
-171 FSETAER
+171 
-178 NDCRLGIYCFD
+178 LGIYQDC
-189 GVNKGIYDLDENAI
+189 GENEGIYVTTEDLFIKVIKKYNFNISVSGI
-203 RSVIRKYRYDI
+203 RQVMELLRYT
-214 KESAMNNVFKMLV
+214 
-227 EMAPVVEVGKYRNL
+227 APVVAVRKYRNL
-241 IPVNNGIYDY
+241 IPVNNGIFDY
-251 DEKILMPFSPDYI
+251 DTKKLLPFSPDYV
-264 FTSKCR
+264 FVSKCK
-270 VNFDYVATN
+270 VNFNTAATN

-286 DGTDWDVDSWV
+286 DGTDWDVDSWI

-358 AINDMSKNFRLAPL
+358 AINDMSKNFRLSPL
-372 LSASAVIVDEN
+372 LHVSAVIVDEN

-398 ITGDKVQIEAKYKNP
+398 ITGDQVQIEEKYKAP

-483 SYYEFDVPDACTRLL
+483 SYYDFDVPDACTRLL

-605 MICTPSMDMIKSSVS
+605 MICTPSMDTIKSSVS
-620 GIIRTTSGVAVEEDE
+620 GIIRTTNVVAVEEDE
-635 DIPFSDKEKTV
+635 DKPFSDKEESV

>member
-1 MEDKD
+1 MNDGTTNEQVVDTTDRVETISDLRMVKGTLVQATLNQAIRIAVNNAIEDAKMHFLPPSQD
-6 ITQTDVTGAPGNT
+6 EVTEIEYRILDEVNRWISTVVADD
-19 GASNENGEVD
+19 GEKIQ
-29 VRDVYS
+29 RLSYLPNAAIAGLMIALEGIKALNYS
-35 DEDSFC
+35 DG
-41 YTEEQSY
+41 
-48 DEEPPFEDFDPPY
+48 
-61 AVNIPRLEYMT
+61 N
-72 EEEKKKTLLNF
+72 N
-83 AGRGQTTLGDFIE
+83 AGNYQ
-96 FKTEYAIACA
+96 
-106 KQFPLPP
+106 
-113 TADDAKGLS
+113 
-122 GALMEAIT
+122 
-130 IEIMIANN
+130 
-138 GREKGMKMPCI
+138 
-149 HALPEISLCKIAIEL
+149 
-164 EYVRLLK
+164 
-171 FSETAER
+171 
-178 NDCRLGIYCFD
+178 LGIYQDC
-189 GVNKGIYDLDENAI
+189 GENEGIYVTTEDLFIKVIKKYNFNISVSGI
-203 RSVIRKYRYDI
+203 RQVMELLRYT
-214 KESAMNNVFKMLV
+214 
-227 EMAPVVEVGKYRNL
+227 APVVAVRKYRNL
-241 IPVNNGIYDY
+241 IPVNNGIFDY
-251 DEKILMPFSPDYI
+251 DTKKLLPFSPDYV
-264 FTSKCR
+264 FVSKCK
-270 VNFDYVATN
+270 VNFNAAATN

-286 DGTDWDVDSWV
+286 DGTDWDVDSWI

-358 AINDMSKNFRLAPL
+358 AINDMSKNFRLSPL
-372 LSASAVIVDEN
+372 LHVSAVIVDEN

-398 ITGDKVQIEAKYKNP
+398 ITGDQVQIEEKYKAP

-605 MICTPSMDMIKSSVS
+605 MICTPSMDTIKSSVS

-635 DIPFSDKEKTV
+635 DKPFSDKEESV

>member
-1 MEDKD
+1 MNDGTTNEQVVDTTDRVETISDLRMVKGTLVQATLNQAIRIAVNNAIEDAKMHFLPPSQD
-6 ITQTDVTGAPGNT
+6 EVTEIEYRILDEVNRWISTVVADD
-19 GASNENGEVD
+19 GEKIQ
-29 VRDVYS
+29 RLSYLPNAAIARLMIALEGIKALNYS
-35 DEDSFC
+35 DG
-41 YTEEQSY
+41 
-48 DEEPPFEDFDPPY
+48 
-61 AVNIPRLEYMT
+61 N
-72 EEEKKKTLLNF
+72 N
-83 AGRGQTTLGDFIE
+83 AGNYQ
-96 FKTEYAIACA
+96 
-106 KQFPLPP
+106 
-113 TADDAKGLS
+113 
-122 GALMEAIT
+122 
-130 IEIMIANN
+130 
-138 GREKGMKMPCI
+138 
-149 HALPEISLCKIAIEL
+149 
-164 EYVRLLK
+164 
-171 FSETAER
+171 
-178 NDCRLGIYCFD
+178 LGIYQDC
-189 GVNKGIYDLDENAI
+189 GENEGIYVTTEDLFIKVIKKYNFNISVSGI
-203 RSVIRKYRYDI
+203 RQVMELLRYT
-214 KESAMNNVFKMLV
+214 
-227 EMAPVVEVGKYRNL
+227 APVVAVRKYRNL
-241 IPVNNGIYDY
+241 IPVNNGIFDY
-251 DEKILMPFSPDYI
+251 DTKKLLPFSPDYV
-264 FTSKCR
+264 FVSKCK
-270 VNFDYVATN
+270 VNFNAAATN

-286 DGTDWDVDSWV
+286 DGTDWDVDSWI

-302 DPQVEQ
+302 DPQVEK

-358 AINDMSKNFRLAPL
+358 AINDMSKNFRLSPL
-372 LSASAVIVDEN
+372 LHVSAVIVDEN

-398 ITGDKVQIEAKYKNP
+398 ITGDQVQIEEKYKAP

-562 RDDWKATGSSVPT
+562 RGDWKATGSSVPT

-605 MICTPSMDMIKSSVS
+605 MICTPSMDTIKSSVS

-635 DIPFSDKEKTV
+635 DKPFSDKEESV

>member
-1 MEDKD
+1 MNDGTTNEQVVDTTDRVETISDLRMVKGTLVQATLNQAIRIAVNNAIEDAKMHFLPPSQD
-6 ITQTDVTGAPGNT
+6 EVTEIEYRILDEVNRWISTVVADD
-19 GASNENGEVD
+19 GEKIQ
-29 VRDVYS
+29 RLSYLPNAAIARLMIALEGIKALNYS
-35 DEDSFC
+35 DG
-41 YTEEQSY
+41 
-48 DEEPPFEDFDPPY
+48 
-61 AVNIPRLEYMT
+61 N
-72 EEEKKKTLLNF
+72 N
-83 AGRGQTTLGDFIE
+83 AGNYQ
-96 FKTEYAIACA
+96 
-106 KQFPLPP
+106 
-113 TADDAKGLS
+113 
-122 GALMEAIT
+122 
-130 IEIMIANN
+130 
-138 GREKGMKMPCI
+138 
-149 HALPEISLCKIAIEL
+149 
-164 EYVRLLK
+164 
-171 FSETAER
+171 
-178 NDCRLGIYCFD
+178 LGIYQDC
-189 GVNKGIYDLDENAI
+189 GENEGIYVTTEDLFIKVIKKYNFNISVSGI
-203 RSVIRKYRYDI
+203 RQVMELLRYT
-214 KESAMNNVFKMLV
+214 
-227 EMAPVVEVGKYRNL
+227 APVVAVRKYRNL
-241 IPVNNGIYDY
+241 IPVNNGIFDY
-251 DEKILMPFSPDYI
+251 DTKKLLPFSPDYV
-264 FTSKCR
+264 FVSKCK
-270 VNFDYVATN
+270 VNFNAAATN

-286 DGTDWDVDSWV
+286 DGTDWDVDSWI

-358 AINDMSKNFRLAPL
+358 AINDMSKNFRLSPL
-372 LSASAVIVDEN
+372 LHVSAVIVDEN

-398 ITGDKVQIEAKYKNP
+398 ITGDQVQIEEKYKAP

-472 YVLCKVLEKIP
+472 YVLCKVLEVIP
-483 SYYEFDVPDACTRLL
+483 SYYDFDVPDACTRLL

-575 QGYSFGSEPLII
+575 QGYSFCSEPLII

-605 MICTPSMDMIKSSVS
+605 MICTPSMDTIKSSVS

-635 DIPFSDKEKTV
+635 DKPFSDKEESV